1 MVFSFQRGNL
11 SLMVDIDKIDFI
23 NSQQIEGK
31 VPLKYS
37 IEIGMSTGRTI
48 DLTVG
53 HSANH
58 DLMKL
63 LTNYMKQRADF
74 MSAENPFL
82 DKEIDG
88 GMVSAL
94 AMKACEQLGVR
105 TLGDLVKHNRQEILA
120 IEHIGKKTLTELD
133 ELLEEHLLYWG
144 YKVQ

>member
-1 MVFSFQRGNL
+1 MIFNYQRGNL
-11 SLMVDIDKIDFI
+11 SLMVDIDKIDYI
-23 NSQQIEGK
+23 NCKQVEGK
-31 VPLKYS
+31 VPIKYY
-37 IEIGMSTGRTI
+37 IEIGMSTGRSI
-48 DLTVG
+48 DLTVSYSE
-53 HSANH
+53 HY
-58 DLMKL
+58 DLMKVL
-63 LTNYMKQRADF
+63 NKFMQQRADF

-88 GMVSAL
+88 LVSAL